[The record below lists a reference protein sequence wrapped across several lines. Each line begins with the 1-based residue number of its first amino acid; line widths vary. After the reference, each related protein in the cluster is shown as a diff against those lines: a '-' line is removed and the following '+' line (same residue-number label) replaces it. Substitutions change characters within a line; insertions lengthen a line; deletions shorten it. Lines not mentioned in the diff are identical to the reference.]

1 MRWPL
6 INSRI
11 HNPEYLHIH
20 DKEGFAYGSDQEWYP
35 MLWQR
40 RAGCGPTT
48 ASNLML
54 YFQQKQTPKELQ
66 KEEALL
72 MMQEMWNLVT
82 PGIMGVHLISQF
94 TKGVDVFLPKLPY
107 ELKEKTLKIAKAKEK
122 RPSLSRVVE
131 FLVTSFEAD
140 SPVAFLNLSK
150 GALTNLDEWHW
161 VTLIAVE
168 QEEADKPVFAT
179 VYDAS
184 LTWKI
189 DLGLWLETTTRGGG
203 LVSYGPVSEEVL

>member
-1 MRWPL
+1 MTL

-11 HNPEYLHIH
+11 HNPEYLHIY
-20 DKEGFAYGSDQEWYP
+20 DKDDTFAYGLDQEWFP

-54 YFQQKQTPKELQ
+54 YFQQKQTPRKAQ
-66 KEEALL
+66 KAEAVLL
-72 MMQEMWNLVT
+72 MQELWSLVT
-82 PGIMGVHLISQF
+82 PGIMGVHLLNQF
-94 TKGVDVFLPKLPY
+94 TKGVEVFLPKLPLALT
-107 ELKEKTLKIAKAKEK
+107 EQTLKIARAKEK
-122 RPSLSRVVE
+122 RPSLAQVVE
-131 FLVTSFEAD
+131 FLVASFEAD

-150 GALTNLDEWHW
+150 GSLKNLDEWHW
-161 VTLIAVE
+161 VTLVAIE
-168 QEEADKPVFAT
+168 QEEQGKPVYAT

-203 LVSYGPVSEEVL
+203 FVSYHPVPEEAL